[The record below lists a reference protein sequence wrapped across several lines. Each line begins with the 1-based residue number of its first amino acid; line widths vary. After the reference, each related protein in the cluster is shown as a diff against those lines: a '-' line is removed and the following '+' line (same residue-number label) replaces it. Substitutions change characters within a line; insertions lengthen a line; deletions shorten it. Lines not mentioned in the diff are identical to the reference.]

1 MANEVFNTIELANKM
16 MILLPALFGVEN
28 AEKYDE
34 LSANIL
40 ETSIL
45 EQPIDNED
53 GTLCDYIAF
62 SEKGHFGDGK
72 IGLYRLTRSWNY
84 NPFDEENSVYEF
96 VEILPF
102 EERRVRSMDSKAGTI
117 TFIGVGD
124 CDLVYDCIDEKWIE
138 P

>member
-1 MANEVFNTIELANKM
+1 MASEVFNTIELANKM
-16 MILLPALFGVEN
+16 LILLPELFGAEN
-28 AEKYDE
+28 ADKYDE

-53 GTLCDYIAF
+53 GTLCDYVAF
-62 SEKGHFGDGK
+62 SEKGHYGDGK
-72 IGLYRLTRSWNY
+72 IGLYKITRSWDY
-84 NPFDEENSVYEF
+84 NPFDENNNVYRIA
-96 VEILPF
+96 EILPF

-117 TFIGVGD
+117 TFIGVND
-124 CDLVYDCIDEKWIE
+124 VDLVYDCIEERWIE